1 MKYFVTVACARAV
14 LRVVRSDD
22 SSMKNSAREART
34 ALIAVDAIRLHRV
47 GCPRWW
53 R

>member
-1 MKYFVTVACARAV
+1 MKYFVTVARARAV
-14 LRVVRSDD
+14 LRVVTGDD
-22 SSMKNSAREART
+22 HSMKDSAREART
-34 ALIAVDAIRLHRV
+34 ALTAVDAILLHRV